1 MALNNQII
9 YSNNT
14 SCNFS
19 YITPKIK
26 EFNYLIELG
35 GNVKINNGTITPVNG
50 MELNFNKLKVPFDF
64 THVEEEKFITSSKNG
79 QYKMEGTFK
88 LPKKVIIFYR

>member
-1 MALNNQII
+1 
-9 YSNNT
+9 
-14 SCNFS
+14 
-19 YITPKIK
+19 
-26 EFNYLIELG
+26 
-35 GNVKINNGTITPVNG
+35 

-79 QYKMEGTFK
+79 EYKMEGTFK